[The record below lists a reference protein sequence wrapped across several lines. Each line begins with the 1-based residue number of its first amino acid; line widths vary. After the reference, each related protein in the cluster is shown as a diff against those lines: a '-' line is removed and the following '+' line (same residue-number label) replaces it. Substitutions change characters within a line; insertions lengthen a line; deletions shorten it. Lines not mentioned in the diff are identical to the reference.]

1 MDNNLENKIKNMIHD
16 TKAEQINVREL
27 YKGKFITLIEEDYKL
42 PNGAVIQRERITKNN
57 GKQAVIIVS
66 RTKDDKY
73 LLVVQNRING
83 IVSVEFP
90 AGYIEENEDV
100 ITAAKRELHEETGY
114 ESDDMYLL
122 DSYKTS
128 LGIDGSTIN
137 IVVANNCVKTSS
149 QILDDSEFINYDLF
163 TLEEIGELI
172 ESHYINGAGN
182 RLAYFE
188 MLSKENN
195 KKESINY

>member
-1 MDNNLENKIKNMIHD
+1 MKNELENKIKGMIKD

-27 YKGKFITLIEEDYKL
+27 YKGRFITLLEEDYKL
-42 PNGAVIQRERITKNN
+42 PNGNIIQRERIRKNN
-57 GKQAVIIVS
+57 GKEAVIIVG
-66 RTKDDKY
+66 RTNEDKY

-90 AGYIEENEDV
+90 AGYVEDGENV
-100 ITAAKRELHEETGY
+100 LFAAKRELLEETGY
-114 ESDDMYLL
+114 TSDDMYLL
-122 DSYKTS
+122 DSYRSS

-137 IVVANNCVKTSS
+137 IVVANNVSLVS
-149 QILDDSEFINYDLF
+149 EQNLDESEYINYDLF

-172 ESHYINGAGN
+172 DNHYINGAGN

-188 MLSKENN
+188 IISN
-195 KKESINY
+195 KKESTKH

>member
-1 MDNNLENKIKNMIHD
+1 MNNDLENKIKSMIHD
-16 TKAEQINVREL
+16 TKAEQINVKEL
-27 YKGKFITLIEEDYKL
+27 YKGKFITLLEEDYKL
-42 PNGAVIQRERITKNN
+42 PNGTIIQRERITKNN

-66 RTKDDKY
+66 KTQDNKY

-90 AGYIEENEDV
+90 AGYVEEGEDV
-100 ITAAKRELHEETGY
+100 ITAAKRELLEETGY

-122 DSYKTS
+122 DSYRSS

-137 IVVANNCVKTSS
+137 IVVANNSAKTSN
-149 QILDDSEFINYDLF
+149 QILDDSEYINYDLF

-172 ESHYINGAGN
+172 NSHYINGAGN

-188 MLSKENN
+188 IISNKENI
-195 KKESINY
+195 K

>member
-1 MDNNLENKIKNMIHD
+1 MNNDLENKIKSMIHD
-16 TKAEQINVREL
+16 TKAEQINVKEL
-27 YKGKFITLIEEDYKL
+27 YKGKFITLLEEDYKL
-42 PNGAVIQRERITKNN
+42 PNGTIIQRERITKNN

-66 RTKDDKY
+66 KTQDNKY

-90 AGYIEENEDV
+90 AGYVEEGEDV
-100 ITAAKRELHEETGY
+100 ITAAKRELLEETGY
-114 ESDDMYLL
+114 VSDDMYLL
-122 DSYKTS
+122 DSYRSS

-137 IVVANNCVKTSS
+137 IVVANNSVKTSN
-149 QILDDSEFINYDLF
+149 QILDDSEYINYDLF

-172 ESHYINGAGN
+172 NSHYINGAGN

-188 MLSKENN
+188 IISNKENI
-195 KKESINY
+195 K

>member
-1 MDNNLENKIKNMIHD
+1 MNNDLENKIKSMIHD
-16 TKAEQINVREL
+16 TKAEQINVKEL
-27 YKGKFITLIEEDYKL
+27 YKGKFITLLEEDYKL
-42 PNGAVIQRERITKNN
+42 PNGTIIQRERITKNN

-66 RTKDDKY
+66 KTQDNKY

-90 AGYIEENEDV
+90 AGYVEEGEDV
-100 ITAAKRELHEETGY
+100 ITAAKRERLEETGY

-122 DSYKTS
+122 DSYRSS

-137 IVVANNCVKTSS
+137 IVVANNSVKTSN
-149 QILDDSEFINYDLF
+149 QILDDSEYINYDLF

-172 ESHYINGAGN
+172 NNHYINGAGN

-188 MLSKENN
+188 IISNKENI
-195 KKESINY
+195 K